1 VKVQH
6 EKNHW
11 KPDEK
16 ENTCSVSNF
25 LLQVSE
31 IPTLDSS
38 NEAPIPVVEEGTGK
52 SLFTFCSE
60 TASLIKFLT
69 VANIP
74 YTCNDSNGQQYFCDK
89 CSSSLSID
97 TNPRKIPR
105 RDQVLFTS
113 DFQKQIPC
121 SSSASSLDKIESN
134 SNASCSYS
142 SSSAGFSDG
151 FKPFIELSTLCT
163 ECHTRNY
170 SRNLIFVT
178 GEFAVAL
185 HQLGFKNVSPSVID
199 IAISPLDSDSLLSTG
214 ESHMVVNFSNNDIQL
229 RPIRISDKPDNLLDL
244 FGHVTGLCLSH
255 DHR

>member
-1 VKVQH
+1 MF
-6 EKNHW
+6 
-11 KPDEK
+11 
-16 ENTCSVSNF
+16 NF

-31 IPTLDSS
+31 VPVLDSS

-52 SLFTFCSE
+52 NLFTFCSE

-89 CSSSLSID
+89 CSSSLSIG

-113 DFQKQIPC
+113 DLQKQIPC
-121 SSSASSLDKIESN
+121 SSSSSSLDKIESNSNASCSSSLDKIESN

-142 SSSAGFSDG
+142 SSSAGFSDS
-151 FKPFIELSTLCT
+151 FKPFNELSTLCT
-163 ECHTRNY
+163 ECHARNY

-185 HQLGFKNVSPSVID
+185 HQLGFKIVSPSVID
-199 IAISPLDSDSLLSTG
+199 KAISPMDSDSSLSTG

>member
-1 VKVQH
+1 MII
-6 EKNHW
+6 
-11 KPDEK
+11 
-16 ENTCSVSNF
+16 

-31 IPTLDSS
+31 DSKLDSS

-52 SLFTFCSE
+52 NLFTFCSE

-69 VANIP
+69 VADIP
-74 YTCNDSNGQQYFCDK
+74 YTCHDSNGQQYFCDK
-89 CSSSLSID
+89 CSNSLSIE
-97 TNPRKIPR
+97 TNPRKIQR

-113 DFQKQIPC
+113 DLQTKFPC
-121 SSSASSLDKIESN
+121 SSSLDKIDSN

-142 SSSAGFSDG
+142 SSSAGCSDS
-151 FKPFIELSTLCT
+151 FKPFNELSTLCT
-163 ECHTRNY
+163 ECHARNY

-199 IAISPLDSDSLLSTG
+199 KAINPLDSDSLLSTG